1 MNIVKQNII
10 AQLLLIV
17 TVFLLFCCEKKNEDK
32 IYEMDK
38 KYLSESQLFAL
49 HQAIE
54 NDPDNSEHYFKRA
67 KIYFERE
74 DFNKALKDINQSLK
88 LKEGEGKY
96 YFLQAEI
103 FYKLKDYSSAIKS
116 AKTAE
121 AYKLKDAEVK
131 IILAKSYLANKD
143 QAEAQKY
150 IEEAIAFTP
159 YHSDVF
165 YLKGKI
171 FAESGD
177 TSSALANYFGALKA
191 DTNNLDVYKE
201 LSSIYYLRN
210 KMDSAWVFLSA
221 GRSINPDDAYFYAL
235 EGKFLERYNLK
246 EAAKNFYQT
255 SIKYDSGS
263 VDAYNRLAMIYY
275 LDGDSVNA
283 EKYFQKELKYSPY
296 SLKSNLLLAGIYE
309 KQNRAQLTIPL
320 FEKILKIDSANKEVK
335 KKLDKLYVL
344 YPPVKKDTVII
355 QSPAQ
360 SKLADTSRKV
370 VPGPP
375 DTATRRPSLKP
386 SAKKLNNTKDS
397 SKEMRNFV
405 PLITNP
411 DSTKIEVKPD
421 SIK

>member
-1 MNIVKQNII
+1 MF
-10 AQLLLIV
+10 LLL
-17 TVFLLFCCEKKNEDK
+17 TVFVYTACSEKTEDK

-54 NDPDNSEHYFKRA
+54 NDPDNSEHYFKRS

-74 DFNKALKDINQSLK
+74 DFTKALKDINQAIRF
-88 LKEGEGKY
+88 KEGEGKY

-103 FYKLKDYSSAIKS
+103 FYKLRDFTSAIKS
-116 AKTAE
+116 AQTAE

-143 QAEAQKY
+143 KVEAQKY
-150 IEEAIAFTP
+150 LDQAIAFTP

-171 FAESGD
+171 FAENGD
-177 TSSALANYFGALKA
+177 TSSALINYFSALKA
-191 DTNNLDVYKE
+191 DTNNIDVYKE
-201 LSSIYYLRN
+201 LSSIYYIRN

-221 GRSINPDDAYFYAL
+221 GRSINPDDAYFYSL
-235 EGKFLERYNLK
+235 EGKFLERANLK

-255 SIKYDSGS
+255 AIKYDSTFS
-263 VDAYNRLAMIYY
+263 EAYNRLAMIYY
-275 LDGDSVNA
+275 RDKDSARA
-283 EKYFQKELKYSPY
+283 EKYFLKELKYTPY
-296 SLKSNLLLAGIYE
+296 SLKSNLLLAEIYE

-320 FEKILKIDSANKEVK
+320 FERILTIDSTQKDVR

-344 YPPVKKDTVII
+344 YPPVKEEVKVD
-355 QSPAQ
+355 SLD
-360 SKLADTSRKV
+360 KNMLLADTTKKV
-370 VPGPP
+370 VSSPS
-375 DTATRRPSLKP
+375 DTARRRPPPKP
-386 SAKKLNNTKDS
+386 SAKKLSNTKDS